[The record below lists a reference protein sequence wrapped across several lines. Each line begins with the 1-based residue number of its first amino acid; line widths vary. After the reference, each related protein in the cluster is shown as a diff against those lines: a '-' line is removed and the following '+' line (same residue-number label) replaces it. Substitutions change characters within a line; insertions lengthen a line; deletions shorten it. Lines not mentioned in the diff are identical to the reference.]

1 MEMMEEN
8 SSVSQIMTYF
18 DIFLLSWE
26 DIWLVEILPKLNLED
41 LFRFRGTCKTAYE
54 LVNIYFSRLKKVDLT
69 DKRSF
74 NLEHYKIVVYNG
86 HSLKYLV
93 LSGSKFLT
101 NESLITTFNTHQNLL
116 TVDLS
121 ECHSVTA
128 SCLQALAVQCKQ
140 LRRLILKDCHWVTR
154 ASIEY
159 MAHHQN
165 LLWSIN
171 LTGCWELV
179 DQTILQVLTSFRGL
193 KYVSL
198 ANIYSLTDQTMRAL
212 AGYTSELTALDI
224 TGCWRITDQ
233 GMNLVTEY
241 CPKLQVLNVTDCR
254 DITEQ
259 SLIRLRQKGVKIDRQ
274 LNPLYAARLRLEQ
287 RIQDQIPP
295 NHPNI
300 RLQV

>member
-1 MEMMEEN
+1 MMEEN

-198 ANIYSLTDQTMRAL
+198 ANIYSLTDQ
-212 AGYTSELTALDI
+212 
-224 TGCWRITDQ
+224 